1 MKDPKPNLS
10 SAAIKANLE
19 HAQSQRVTAHSEY
32 LKFKRE
38 ERYWREQLNKIT
50 PGDSSVNTG
59 QVPTCFSHSE
69 G

>member
-1 MKDPKPNLS
+1 MTDPKPSLS

-38 ERYWREQLNKIT
+38 ERYWRDQLNKLT
-50 PGDSSVNTG
+50 ST
-59 QVPTCFSHSE
+59 SE
-69 G
+69 